1 MVQTHQGSVEFRYV
15 FQSGYVYMPYALV
28 QGQRFDYFGR
38 NEPKI
43 IELREKLADN
53 VTCMSHHNIVK
64 GRKPVCG

>member
-1 MVQTHQGSVEFRYV
+1 
-15 FQSGYVYMPYALV
+15 MPYALV